1 MQKINNIH
9 DRNFYQLIDSISSL
23 SEENLLFKIKFNYS
37 FLPKNIKTSLE
48 NYFDKYKFWGSLHED
63 NLDYDE
69 IERKA
74 KTIKKHIKDFVWLYE
89 KLEDDSSKFLLYAIL
104 NNFINYDFTSL
115 QKTLNQKYHHYFDF
129 DILPKMKEEVFADI
143 GSYTGD
149 TVLDFIKCYGEN
161 SYKKIYC
168 YEITTD
174 IIPTLKN
181 NLINYKNIEIK
192 SLAVSNKS
200 KTLYVDEN
208 STSNSAN
215 KTKNKGK
222 IKIEAKSLDEDIK
235 EKISLIKMDIEG
247 DEELA
252 LMGAKKHIQNDTPKL
267 LISLYHNNN
276 HYFKLPKLIYSY
288 NKNYKFYLRNYGG
301 NLYPTE
307 IVLFAIPKDCNA

>member
-9 DRNFYQLIDSISSL
+9 DKNFYQLIDSISSL

-89 KLEDDSSKFLLYAIL
+89 KLEDDSSKFLLHAIL

-200 KTLYVDEN
+200 KTLYIDEN

-222 IKIEAKSLDEDIK
+222 IKIEAKSLDEDVK

-288 NKNYKFYLRNYGG
+288 NKNYKFYLRKYGG

-307 IVLFAIPKDCNA
+307 IVLFAIPKNCTA

>member
-9 DRNFYQLIDSISSL
+9 DKNFYQLIDSISSL

-74 KTIKKHIKDFVWLYE
+74 KTIKNHINDFVWLYE
-89 KLEDDSSKFLLYAIL
+89 KLEDDSSKFLLHAIL

-200 KTLYVDEN
+200 KTLYIDEN
-208 STSNSAN
+208 TTSNSAN

-222 IKIEAKSLDEDIK
+222 IKIEAKSLDEDVK